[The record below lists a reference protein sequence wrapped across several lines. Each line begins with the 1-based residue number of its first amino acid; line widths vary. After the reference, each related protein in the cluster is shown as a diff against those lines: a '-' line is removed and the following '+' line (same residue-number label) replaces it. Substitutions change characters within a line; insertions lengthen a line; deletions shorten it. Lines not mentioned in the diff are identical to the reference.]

1 MKSLQPPHGSS
12 KHDDNIDKYMRTM
25 PSVMAKLKKVA
36 CKSTPKS
43 AIEVVSKKAGG
54 VLGAPS
60 SGTLP
65 HGRQQVKDIQCASSL
80 DVDSLY
86 SVMMMCKKVR
96 GEKMKMHLSIKS
108 MLHHIQ

>member
-1 MKSLQPPHGSS
+1 
-12 KHDDNIDKYMRTM
+12 M

-60 SGTLP
+60 SGALP

-86 SVMMMCKKVR
+86 SVMCKKVR

>member
-1 MKSLQPPHGSS
+1 
-12 KHDDNIDKYMRTM
+12 M
-25 PSVMAKLKKVA
+25 PSVMAKLKKVHVA

-80 DVDSLY
+80 ELIL
-86 SVMMMCKKVR
+86 CT
-96 GEKMKMHLSIKS
+96 L
-108 MLHHIQ
+108 